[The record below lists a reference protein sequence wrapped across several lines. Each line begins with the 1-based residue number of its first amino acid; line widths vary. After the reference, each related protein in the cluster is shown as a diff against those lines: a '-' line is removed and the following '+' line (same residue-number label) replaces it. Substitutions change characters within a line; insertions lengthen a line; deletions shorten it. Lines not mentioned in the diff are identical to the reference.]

1 MLGNLSCAMS
11 TFNAGPLI
19 KTLSQKSALLEHTG
33 EHPPPENWMVRDP
46 LHGLVPAHA
55 TRVTRSLIKLD
66 APPKRNDD
74 FPQID
79 VSSGFS
85 WSVWPNWRLNPLLGT
100 GQDTQDSE
108 PLRWHSTG
116 LCSSKPPGIG
126 NIIIEWSPEIYR
138 AEALAR
144 SALGALASSFGP
156 LPWRCVRLLLEEQA
170 RDLGMAKGIAV
181 PYSGELWCR
190 VQLRPNSKQDAEPT
204 EIIIHELLH
213 YLVEFNTPAGHAL
226 TEGLITYLA
235 RLLTVQAGAAP
246 QDWMRHISDRARR
259 DLTRW
264 HLCKMPYPLAS
275 RLFFQSRSA
284 RRVAYRKGHLLF
296 QEIDTACGGRLLP
309 IVQHLVARTSRS
321 RLPLTEAAFVGA
333 LPGKS
338 RRIYQDAVCSCR
350 PCGKRPMKRERSI

>member
-246 QDWMRHISDRARR
+246 QDWMRHISVMRPPISRRCSFGQCFASRRRESSHSLPAATSIR
-259 DLTRW
+259 DLPER
-264 HLCKMPYPLAS
+264 AS
-275 RLFFQSRSA
+275 RKRN
-284 RRVAYRKGHLLF
+284 K
-296 QEIDTACGGRLLP
+296 CNGRFP
-309 IVQHLVARTSRS
+309 VSSSVRS
-321 RLPLTEAAFVGA
+321 RLPIA
-333 LPGKS
+333 S
-338 RRIYQDAVCSCR
+338 R
-350 PCGKRPMKRERSI
+350 PNCGLSRVA